1 MNPSALAD
9 DTPIASAEA
18 ERVDGAGLR
27 ERKKLETR
35 AALTD
40 AAFVL
45 FARKGFED
53 TTVEDIAEV
62 VGVSPRTFHRYFARK
77 DDVVF
82 AEGEVRLE
90 RFRARLHDAPADT
103 VLGAV
108 RIAAV
113 EAVAE
118 AGVHDRTRAE
128 LIAGSPVLRAQNLER
143 YDEWA
148 RVISDFAAEAT
159 GDEPGGR
166 WPTVLGASAMAAL
179 TSARRRWLADSSVDL
194 RAEYDAV
201 LDLLEGLDRPVR
213 RAARTAAR

>member
-1 MNPSALAD
+1 VPSTTLDPRPGERPESAD
-9 DTPIASAEA
+9 P
-18 ERVDGAGLR
+18 AGLR

-35 AALTD
+35 TALTD
-40 AAFVL
+40 AAYRL
-45 FARKGFED
+45 FADKGFEE

-82 AEGEVRLE
+82 ADGEVRLE
-90 RFRARLHDAPADT
+90 RFRARLHEAPAAT

-108 RIAAV
+108 RHAAV

-128 LIAGSPVLRAQNLER
+128 LIAGSPALRAQNLER

-148 RVISDFAAEAT
+148 RIITEFAAAAT
-159 GDEPGGR
+159 DDEPGGR
-166 WPTVLGASAMAAL
+166 WPTVLGACVMAAL
-179 TSARRRWLADSSVDL
+179 TSARRRWLADAELDL
-194 RAEYDAV
+194 RAEYDEV
-201 LDLLEGLDRPVR
+201 LGLLDGLDRPVADAR
-213 RAARTAAR
+213 RVGAGR